1 MRLRFFHIKKSIFY
15 RGKLTI
21 RFPIRPQA
29 CPDPFERFLNPAKGL
44 FYLATN
50 VDEYIKWTRELIENE
65 SVLDHIR

>member
-29 CPDPFERFLNPAKGL
+29 CPDPFANSNQQKCR
-44 FYLATN
+44 
-50 VDEYIKWTRELIENE
+50 LIQSN
-65 SVLDHIR
+65 DF